1 MDGKSFHTQLKFSY
15 SKHLDEVEYGVHDSH
30 TVYSKKKKK
39 NLQLNKAQPSD
50 WATKLNW
57 TE

>member
-39 NLQLNKAQPSD
+39 SAIEQGSTFRLSN
-50 WATKLNW
+50 
-57 TE
+57 